1 MQDIEKYMTGPT
13 TGPSKG
19 PKLNE
24 AVAPPIFSF
33 GKASAM
39 TPPPTDRTA
48 LPPIPAKSRK
58 AINAPM
64 EFASA
69 HPIWNIVKT
78 ILPA

>member
-1 MQDIEKYMTGPT
+1 MTGPT

-19 PKLNE
+19 PKLNA

-39 TPPPTDRTA
+39 TPPPTERTA
-48 LPPIPAKSRK
+48 LPPIPAKSRRT
-58 AINAPM
+58 INVAM

-69 HPIWNIVKT
+69 QPIWKTVKT